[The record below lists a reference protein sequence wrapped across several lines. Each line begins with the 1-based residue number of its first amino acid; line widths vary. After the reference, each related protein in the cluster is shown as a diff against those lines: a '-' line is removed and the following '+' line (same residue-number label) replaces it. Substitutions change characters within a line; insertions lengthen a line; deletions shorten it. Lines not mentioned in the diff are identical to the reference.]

1 MYFRFFCN
9 RLLAAAPV
17 VLLYNHHLDYDNVT
31 LLCVVIL
38 SLGLFINSI
47 ASVVVDP
54 ILNKMKIMDS
64 RDYKLYVA
72 ASAIDT
78 DIKELNA
85 EKILYRDLLTG
96 LLMVLPFGND
106 QNMFVFNV
114 ICILI
119 AAFRF
124 KKFNSYIVKRIDCYQ
139 KTR

>member
-17 VLLYNHHLDYDNVT
+17 TLFYNHHLDYDNIA

-38 SLGLFINSI
+38 SLGLFINTI

-54 ILNKMKIMDS
+54 FLNKIKIMDS

-72 ASAIDT
+72 ASAIDL

-85 EKILYRDLLTG
+85 EKILYRDILTG
-96 LLMVLPFGND
+96 LMMVAPFTTD
-106 QNMFVFNV
+106 KNMLIFNV

-124 KKFNSYIVKRIDCYQ
+124 NKFNGYIMKRIDCYQ